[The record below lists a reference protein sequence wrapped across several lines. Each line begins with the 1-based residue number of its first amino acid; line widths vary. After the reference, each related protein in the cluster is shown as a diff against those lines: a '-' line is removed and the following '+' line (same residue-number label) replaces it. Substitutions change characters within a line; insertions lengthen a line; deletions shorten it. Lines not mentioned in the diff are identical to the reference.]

1 MSQVYPEV
9 SQVSPQCPM
18 SPQKSGILYLL
29 KTDNSIESAFNGL
42 FSKCRIDNA
51 RHDRSAIEILA

>member
-18 SPQKSGILYLL
+18 SPQKSGMIYQL

-42 FSKCRIDNA
+42 YSKCRTDNA
-51 RHDRSAIEILA
+51 RHGRSAIEVLA